1 MSKHLRLEHKFVWY
15 YFTLNKINIVI
26 IGFEIFTSGKSCGIK
41 NGLTNNKTQ
50 PIKQLFVYYLNR
62 MLDRVLSCNK
72 K

>member
-1 MSKHLRLEHKFVWY
+1 MSKHLRLGHKFVWY

-26 IGFEIFTSGKSCGIK
+26 IGFFEIFTSGKSCGIK

-50 PIKQLFVYYLNR
+50 PIKQLFVAT
-62 MLDRVLSCNK
+62 K

>member
-50 PIKQLFVYYLNR
+50 PIKQLFVYYLRNR
-62 MLDRVLSCNK
+62 MLDRST
-72 K
+72 